1 MVVALVNSEDYFEI
15 IFYVF
20 ITNIW
25 IWFLGFVQ
33 GHFDD
38 VEKPSLLP
46 SKAPR
51 EHKELVC

>member
-51 EHKELVC
+51 EHKELVW